1 MKEVYHIF
9 RRKCHKSFEK
19 ILTDTNVTLI
29 ITIDTKVHLTDR
41 TDTKVQVKLHLAV
54 TKIKEKMVQK
64 FVS

>member
-9 RRKCHKSFEK
+9 RRKCYKSFRK

-29 ITIDTKVHLTDR
+29 ITI
-41 TDTKVQVKLHLAV
+41 DTKVQVKLHLAV